1 MNLSPCRRAV
11 DGEKW
16 SKRPE
21 EGDNLRIDGN
31 DRHNLLSTMPYHAF
45 LREFYLLAIVHTL
58 HYLAQLKRW
67 GRFSGKGA
75 AALKKEMEGDT
86 VKARRKR
93 REHHYNLLHA
103 ERYMWLASEIFKRV
117 PEVVEASKR
126 LEHTGVGLSSAPSRR
141 ALSFRE

>member
-1 MNLSPCRRAV
+1 MLECTLDCDAHLTRASRSNTGTCWLQLHRVLQHYYAELVMNLSPCRRAV

-75 AALKKEMEGDT
+75 AALIL
-86 VKARRKR
+86 KAR
-93 REHHYNLLHA
+93 EPWFA
-103 ERYMWLASEIFKRV
+103 EAA
-117 PEVVEASKR
+117 EAAA
-126 LEHTGVGLSSAPSRR
+126 E
-141 ALSFRE
+141 

>member
-1 MNLSPCRRAV
+1 
-11 DGEKW
+11 
-16 SKRPE
+16 
-21 EGDNLRIDGN
+21 
-31 DRHNLLSTMPYHAF
+31 MPYHAF

-117 PEVVEASKR
+117 PEVVEASER
-126 LEHTGVGLSSAPSRR
+126 LEHTGLGLSSAPSRR